1 MKNVVKEFKDFI
13 MRGNVIDLAVAVV
26 IGTAFAAVVAAVV
39 KGLVQPI
46 VNVILGGG
54 VNAGSV
60 CLKSVNGKCTQALDF
75 SLVVNALIIFLVTAL
90 VVYFVFVLPMNR
102 WKERQAARQEP
113 TPDVKTEI
121 DLLQEIADELRA
133 QRGTGGSAG

>member
-1 MKNVVKEFKDFI
+1 MLKEFREFI
-13 MRGNVIDLAVAVV
+13 LRGNLVDLAVAVV

-39 KGLVQPI
+39 KGLVQPS

-60 CLKSVNGKCTQALDF
+60 CLKTVNGKCTQALDF

-90 VVYFVFVLPMNR
+90 VVYFVFVLPMNK
-102 WKERQAARQEP
+102 WKERQAA
-113 TPDVKTEI
+113 KAAASFI
-121 DLLQEIADELRA
+121 K
-133 QRGTGGSAG
+133 S

>member
-1 MKNVVKEFKDFI
+1 MIKGFREFI

-39 KGLVQPI
+39 KGLVNPV

-54 VNAGSV
+54 VNAGTV
-60 CLKSVNGKCTQALDF
+60 CLKSVKGTCTQALDF
-75 SLVVNALIIFLVTAL
+75 SLVVNALITFLVTAL
-90 VVYFVFVLPMNR
+90 VVYFVFVLPMNK
-102 WKERQAARQEP
+102 WKERQAAKQEP

-133 QRGTGGSAG
+133 QRGGGAGA

>member
-1 MKNVVKEFKDFI
+1 MVKGFREFI
-13 MRGNVIDLAVAVV
+13 LRGNVIDLAVAVV

-39 KGLVQPI
+39 KGLVQPV

-90 VVYFVFVLPMNR
+90 VVYFVFVLPMNK
-102 WKERQAARQEP
+102 WKERQAAKQEP

-133 QRGTGGSAG
+133 QRGTGGSTG